1 MLTATIVLL
10 ISLFN
15 ASLANAQTLAGTIT
29 ALNGDASITRAARS
43 FPATYAAPVD
53 VGDQIATSR
62 NGRLTV
68 TMSY

>member
-1 MLTATIVLL
+1 MLIAAIVLL